1 MGATHCCRAPQDFV
15 FLCWRQ
21 WFSPH
26 GTTGV
31 RRQMRGAPLQPS
43 PCLWLLLI
51 FLQRVHPL
59 ARGPQRVW
67 LVHGTEGSGPA
78 LLGLGVPLTFADAP
92 GHGVGLGA
100 RSEV

>member
-21 WFSPH
+21 WFSPP

-31 RRQMRGAPLQPS
+31 RRQMWGAPLQPS

-51 FLQRVHPL
+51 FLLHMHPL
-59 ARGPQRVW
+59 ARGPQSVAGAWDR
-67 LVHGTEGSGPA
+67 GIRSCPFGFRGA
-78 LLGLGVPLTFADAP
+78 LTFADAP
-92 GHGVGLGA
+92 GHGVGLGV